1 MTDKLITQRD
11 VHDVVFLA
19 LMDYKNGGPI
29 ETDID
34 KAHRMADAAFHALKE
49 KGLLKEQVGDC

>member
-1 MTDKLITQRD
+1 MADKLVTHKD

-19 LMDYKNGGPI
+19 LMDMKNSGPI

-34 KAHRMADAAFHALKE
+34 KAHRISDAAFHALKE
-49 KGLLKEQVGDC
+49 KGLLKERIGD

>member
-1 MTDKLITQRD
+1 MTDKLVTQKD

-19 LMDYKNGGPI
+19 LMDMKNGGPI

-34 KAHRMADAAFHALKE
+34 KAHRIADEAFHALKA
-49 KGLLKEQVGDC
+49 KGLLKEKVD